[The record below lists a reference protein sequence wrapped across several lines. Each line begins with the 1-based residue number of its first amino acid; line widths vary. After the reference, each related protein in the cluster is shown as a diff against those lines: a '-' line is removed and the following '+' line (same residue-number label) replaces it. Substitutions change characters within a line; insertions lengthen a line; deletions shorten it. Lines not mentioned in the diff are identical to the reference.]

1 MNYYFYEFYEKLRND
16 NRFSSLNGKL
26 IETRRKV
33 YRNRM
38 ELEEKELVLV
48 FRVKPNNYIFEKI
61 ISFSL
66 IHIVETKETYLIV
79 HIKGKSYKYKD
90 INYKD
95 ITNNIHSEING
106 LLKLNNFFKIKN
118 INIAQ

>member
-48 FRVKPNNYIFEKI
+48 FRVKPNNYRFEKI

-106 LLKLNNFFKIKN
+106 LLKLNDFFKIKN

>member
-48 FRVKPNNYIFEKI
+48 FRVKPNNYRFEKI

-79 HIKGKSYKYKD
+79 HIKGKSYEYKD

-106 LLKLNNFFKIKN
+106 LSKLNDFLKIKN